1 VTFGHPSAG
10 PIGYSDRMLAA
21 WGFLEWFFAGV
32 LGLLL
37 VVVGAFFLY
46 LIAALFVNPARRGAR

>member
-1 VTFGHPSAG
+1 MTFGQPRERG
-10 PIGYSDRMLAA
+10 IGYSDAMLAA

-37 VVVGAFFLY
+37 VVVGAFFLF
-46 LIAALFVNPARRGAR
+46 LIATLFVNPARRGAR

>member
-1 VTFGHPSAG
+1 
-10 PIGYSDRMLAA
+10 MLAA